1 MRSLKNGLKGV
12 YNKMGKKRK
21 RLFFEKLAATETVEA
36 VKTETII
43 EPIESTVTEVVKV
56 KKPIAAKTKITK
68 KVIKTKT
75 KKK

>member
-1 MRSLKNGLKGV
+1 
-12 YNKMGKKRK
+12 MGKKRK
-21 RLFFEKLAATETVEA
+21 RLFFEKLAAAEAVEA

-43 EPIESTVTEVVKV
+43 EPIKNTVTETVKV